1 MVAHVGQLVND
12 IWREPLISV
21 EEAVES
27 LYGIAVVEGK
37 STSTSR
43 LQKLAEFCVQGLE
56 RRGLQGVETEV
67 PVPGAGRDKQWD
79 VAWQHGG
86 KYRIG
91 ISLKSILRNLAGTV
105 PNRIDDLMGETANV
119 QLHSPEIVIGYI
131 MIFDAQTD
139 ALTSRGSTWHDILRE
154 RLSSLSG
161 RRPPSWATGMIE
173 DYVLVK
179 VDFSASPSIVS
190 VSKPMDDFFDM
201 LVEQVATRSPGAE
214 AKDG

>member
-1 MVAHVGQLVND
+1 M
-12 IWREPLISV
+12 ISL
-21 EEAVES
+21 EDAVES
-27 LYGIAVVEGK
+27 LYGISVVERK

-43 LQKLAEFCVQGLE
+43 LQKLADFCVQELE
-56 RRGLQGVETEV
+56 RRGLESVETEV
-67 PVPGAGRDKQWD
+67 SIPGAGRDKQWD

-86 KYRIG
+86 KYRID

-105 PNRIDDLMGETANV
+105 PNRIDELMGETANV

-131 MIFDAQTD
+131 MIFDTQSD
-139 ALTSRGSTWHDILRE
+139 ALTSRGATWHDILRE

-190 VSKPMDDFFDM
+190 VSQPMDNFFDV
-201 LVEQVATRSPGAE
+201 LVEQVVTRNPDAV
-214 AKDG
+214 A